1 MGGPKDGDLAPVAV
15 GGQIFTGGHTGATNV
30 VTKGAAEM
38 TYNKPEIGVLG
49 NATQL
54 VELLLKDGTCIS
66 DAFTCVIGLRGLL
79 LTLDPAYDLDE

>member
-1 MGGPKDGDLAPVAV
+1 MEGPKDSDLTPAAL
-15 GGQIFTGGHTGATNV
+15 GEQIFTGDDTGATKV

-66 DAFTCVIGLRGLL
+66 DTFTCVTGFRGLL